1 MLSLLITGRF
11 ICLKSSVITAGSRQ
25 VDHGTRIY
33 FIQYTP
39 NIHALILPTTES
51 ISLNPCC
58 YSVHIRVS
66 HCLCLHIFFA
76 VRAKLSIIGALF
88 FFLFVFFFSSLTIRI
103 ARESHRWLNKYF
115 IINMVRRLTTH
126 KQMEFFKNPFEEFY
140 LKMVIMFY
148 KKKILCFYNHMISKA
163 KSWEYCLLKVSHV

>member
-1 MLSLLITGRF
+1 MLSLLITGHF

-33 FIQYTP
+33 FIYIQYTP

-51 ISLNPCC
+51 ISLNPCR

-76 VRAKLSIIGALF
+76 VRTRLSIIGALF
-88 FFLFVFFFSSLTIRI
+88 FSSSCCFFLSLSIRV
-103 ARESHRWLNKYF
+103 APESHRWLNKYF

-126 KQMEFFKNPFEEFY
+126 KQMEFF
-140 LKMVIMFY
+140 
-148 KKKILCFYNHMISKA
+148 
-163 KSWEYCLLKVSHV
+163 

>member
-1 MLSLLITGRF
+1 MEHGF
-11 ICLKSSVITAGSRQ
+11 ILYT
-25 VDHGTRIY
+25 
-33 FIQYTP
+33 QYTP

-76 VRAKLSIIGALF
+76 VRARLSIIGALF
-88 FFLFVFFFSSLTIRI
+88 FFLFVLFFFSSFTIRI

-115 IINMVRRLTTH
+115 NINMVRRLTTH

-140 LKMVIMFY
+140 LKMVIMFC
-148 KKKILCFYNHMISKA
+148 KKNFLCFHNHMISKA
-163 KSWEYCLLKVSHV
+163 KSWDYCLLKVSHV